1 MYKIKKNKMI
11 PEHFGQMFTS
21 ASEIHDYPT
30 KFAET
35 NSLYV
40 HIVPNKRGK
49 GLLDILGGNYGI
61 LC

>member
-1 MYKIKKNKMI
+1 MYKMKNNMM
-11 PEHFGQMFTS
+11 PEHFGQTFTS
-21 ASEIHDYPT
+21 ASEIHNHPT
-30 KFAET
+30 KFAER

-40 HIVPNKRGK
+40 HVVPNKQEK